1 MHTSTRDQPGHRPPH
16 AQKPLMRVPFE
27 PGVSR
32 LALDVGGVISLV
44 DTDAARGDA
53 AASVAARAPT
63 RECVAAVRA
72 LVGLFGAEHVFI
84 LSKCG
89 SRMQQ
94 ATVTFLLAPLGGDD
108 GDGGGGASANFF
120 DATGLLPG
128 NVVFCTQRSGGV
140 GRAVNFA
147 PLRAPEP
154 HIFPALDAAALAAR
168 WERGLSRAARA
179 RPRVADGDVGK
190 GVVAAKLALTHLVDD
205 RDDCLRSFLCEGH
218 LEAAHDGLVVKPRQV

>member
-32 LALDVGGVISLV
+32 LALEVGGVISLV

-147 PLRAPEP
+147 PLSAPEP
-154 HIFPALDAAALAAR
+154 HTFPALPGPTGALPAAIWTSSSTWCGATAR
-168 WERGLSRAARA
+168 LTARRA
-179 RPRVADGDVGK
+179 K
-190 GVVAAKLALTHLVDD
+190 
-205 RDDCLRSFLCEGH
+205 
-218 LEAAHDGLVVKPRQV
+218 